1 MKRTLFILSVLAVGA
16 LAAFSVTYAEFP
28 TGAPR
33 SHAME
38 NQINGLPTGGNVGL
52 GLPSILAVID
62 SRQEFS
68 SFRRAVEA
76 AGLTPTLNS
85 KGPFTVFVPTD
96 EAFNRLPTATE
107 EAILKDPQASK
118 AVVMN
123 QMTNGTLLYGASG
136 DQDLSRVGFI
146 VTNDGNR
153 IPIIV
158 GRNEVK
164 VGQARLVKANIR
176 ASNGIIH
183 VVDEVI
189 LPPSEEK

>member
-1 MKRTLFILSVLAVGA
+1 MKRTLFILSILAVGS
-16 LAAFSVTYAEFP
+16 LAALSVTFARIP
-28 TGAPR
+28 DGAPL
-33 SHAME
+33 SHGLE
-38 NQINGLPTGGNVGL
+38 NQISGLPTGGNVGL

-96 EAFNRLPTATE
+96 EAFNRLPSATE
-107 EAILKDPQASK
+107 EEILKDPLASK

-123 QMTNGTLLYGASG
+123 QMTDGVLLYGSSG
-136 DQDLSRVGFI
+136 NQDLARVGFI
-146 VTNDGNR
+146 LTNDGNR

-189 LPPSEEK
+189 LPPSSSN